1 MIGLKIFLTSV
12 VLLAIFTLFVTA
24 AKAEPVSPLGMIRAF
39 LGCWMLS
46 LIGAVIGLIIWIW
59 GS

>member
-12 VLLAIFTLFVTA
+12 VLLAIFTLFAKA
-24 AKAEPVSPLGMIRAF
+24 ARAEPVSPLGMIRTF
-39 LGCWMLS
+39 LVCWILS